1 MLDTS
6 DILDPLDMLDIS
18 DILDTL
24 DILDIFN
31 ILDGKI
37 YIHPIHT

>member
-1 MLDTS
+1 
-6 DILDPLDMLDIS
+6 MLDIS

-24 DILDIFN
+24 EILDIFN

-37 YIHPIHT
+37 YNLYTHLILDTQNDQTC